1 MKSLFSGTPDFLT
14 KVNLSYFKTRYP
26 TTSQAI
32 PFNRKNKKPASPTLR
47 SQDLFLSTNALI
59 LLMILSAFKDNKN
72 TMKKNLLLG
81 DIDHLWL
88 LNESHC
94 LRNQMLNLSELRKKE
109 LETLAWNM

>member
-1 MKSLFSGTPDFLT
+1 
-14 KVNLSYFKTRYP
+14 
-26 TTSQAI
+26 
-32 PFNRKNKKPASPTLR
+32 
-47 SQDLFLSTNALI
+47 
-59 LLMILSAFKDNKN
+59 
-72 TMKKNLLLG
+72 MKKNLLLG